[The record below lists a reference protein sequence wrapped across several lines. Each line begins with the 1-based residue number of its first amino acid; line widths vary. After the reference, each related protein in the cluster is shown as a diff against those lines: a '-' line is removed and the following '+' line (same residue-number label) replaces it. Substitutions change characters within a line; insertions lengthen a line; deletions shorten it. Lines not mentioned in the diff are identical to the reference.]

1 MADEVARKSSMDEVR
16 GGMNKTHRIAS
27 GKPESIANF
36 VMVLLGPLIVT
47 LTLIIITHLYNVQ
60 YDGAYVSLAVITFLI
75 SFIVFKEINLHT
87 SWRAGGVSAQTRE
100 IVFAWLV
107 FVSILLFLGYATK
120 SSEEFSRRV
129 ILTWIVAAPFI
140 MLFAYAVAKTVL
152 SKIIKSEKFSK
163 SAVVV
168 GVNDLS
174 KSLVTEITSDP
185 QLNMNFKGYFDDRS
199 NKRLGEIDNGDVV
212 GRFNDLS
219 RYINKHKIDLIYFAL
234 PMVQEKR
241 ILNLLDD
248 VRDTT
253 ASIYFLPDLFIFDL
267 IQARVDDVN
276 GIPVLAVC
284 ESPFSG
290 VTGLLK
296 RLSDIVFA
304 SILIL
309 LVSPIM
315 LLIAVSIKIKMP
327 GPVLFKQKRYG
338 LDGEEIKVYKFRTMK
353 QLSDSIDSK
362 EGEVVQAIRNDP
374 RVTELGSFLRKTS
387 LDELPQFFNVLQ
399 GRMSVVGP
407 RPHAVAHNEEYR
419 KLIKGYMMR
428 HKVKPGIT
436 GWAQVNGFRGET
448 DTIEKME
455 SRVRYDLD
463 YLRHWSLGL
472 DSMIIIRTVLMM
484 FRDKNA
490 Y

>member
-1 MADEVARKSSMDEVR
+1 
-16 GGMNKTHRIAS
+16 MNTNYRITS
-27 GKPESIANF
+27 DKPESVANI
-36 VMVLLGPLIVT
+36 VMILLGPLIVS
-47 LTLIIITHLYNVQ
+47 LSLITITYFYGVR
-60 YDGAYVSLAVITFLI
+60 YDGSYVSLVVITFLV

-87 SWRAGGVSAQTRE
+87 SWRNGGVSSQTRE

-129 ILTWIVAAPFI
+129 ILTWIIATPFV
-140 MLFAYAVAKTVL
+140 MLFSYAAAKIL
-152 SKIIKSEKFSK
+152 LAKILESEKYSK
-163 SAVVV
+163 SVVIV

-174 KSLVTEITSDP
+174 KSLVKEISSDP
-185 QLNMNFKGYFDDRS
+185 QLNMCFKGYFDDRQTE
-199 NKRLGEIDNGDVV
+199 RLGKINV
-212 GRFNDLS
+212 GGVLGKFDDLS
-219 RYINKHKIDLIYFAL
+219 QYVNKHKIDLIYFAL

-241 ILNLLDD
+241 ILNLLDT

-253 ASIYFLPDLFIFDL
+253 ASIYFVPDLFIFDL
-267 IQARVDDVN
+267 IQARIDDVN

-284 ESPFSG
+284 ESPFAG

-296 RLSDIVFA
+296 RLSDLVFA
-304 SILIL
+304 SILLI

-315 LLIAVSIKIKMP
+315 LLIALSIKISMP
-327 GPVLFKQKRYG
+327 DGKILFKQKRYG
-338 LDGEEIKVYKFRTMK
+338 LDGEEIKVYKFRTMRETT
-353 QLSDSIDSK
+353 K
-362 EGEVVQAIRNDP
+362 EELESGVVVQAMRNDDRITP
-374 RVTELGSFLRKTS
+374 LGSFLRRTS

-428 HKVKPGIT
+428 HKVRPGIT
-436 GWAQVNGFRGET
+436 GWAQVNGWRGET
-448 DTIEKME
+448 NTLEKME
-455 SRVRYDLD
+455 KRVEYDL
-463 YLRHWSLGL
+463 YYIENWSLWFDL
-472 DSMIIIRTVLMM
+472 KIIFLTL
-484 FRDKNA
+484 FRGFVHKNA

>member
-1 MADEVARKSSMDEVR
+1 MKNGHRVKSD
-16 GGMNKTHRIAS
+16 
-27 GKPESIANF
+27 KPESVANF
-36 VMVLLGPLIVT
+36 VMVILGPLIVT
-47 LTLIIITHLYNVQ
+47 FSLIIISRIYDVY
-60 YDGAYVSLAVITFLI
+60 YDGAYVALTVITFLV
-75 SFIVFKEINLHT
+75 SFIVFKEINLHA
-87 SWRAGGVSAQTRE
+87 SWRTGGVSAQIRE
-100 IVFAWLV
+100 IVFAWLL

-120 SSEEFSRRV
+120 LSEEFSRRV
-129 ILTWIVAAPFI
+129 MLTWIVATPFI
-140 MLFAYAVAKTVL
+140 LIFAYAAAKTVL
-152 SKIIKSEKFSK
+152 SKMIKSERFSR
-163 SAVVV
+163 SVVVV

-174 KSLVTEITSDP
+174 KGLVNEIVSDP
-185 QLNMNFKGYFDDRS
+185 QLNMSFKGYFDDR
-199 NKRLGEIDNGDVV
+199 NQERLGEINNGAVV
-212 GRFNDLS
+212 AKFSELS
-219 RYINKHKIDLIYFAL
+219 QYINKFKIDLIYFTL

-253 ASIYFLPDLFIFDL
+253 ASIYFVPDLFIFDL

-284 ESPFSG
+284 ESPFAG

-296 RLSDIVFA
+296 RLSDIVLA
-304 SILIL
+304 SVLLI

-315 LLIAVSIKIKMP
+315 LLIAISIKISMP

-353 QLSDSIDSK
+353 QCDNEKNSEK
-362 EGEVVQAIRNDP
+362 NVVQATRNDP
-374 RVTELGSFLRKTS
+374 RVTELGAILRKSS

-419 KLIKGYMMR
+419 KLIKGYMTR

-436 GWAQVNGFRGET
+436 GWAQVNGLRGET

-455 SRVRYDLD
+455 SRIRYDLD

-472 DSMIIIRTVLMM
+472 DSMIIMRTVLMM

>member
-1 MADEVARKSSMDEVR
+1 MKKNNRV
-16 GGMNKTHRIAS
+16 TT

-36 VMVLLGPLIVT
+36 IMIIMGPLIVT
-47 LTLIIITHLYNVQ
+47 LSLVIITTIYEVRYH
-60 YDGAYVSLAVITFLI
+60 GAYVSLAVITFLV

-87 SWRAGGVSAQTRE
+87 SWRTGGVSAQTRE

-107 FVSILLFLGYATK
+107 FISILLFLGYATK

-129 ILTWIVAAPFI
+129 ILTWIIATPFI
-140 MLFAYAVAKTVL
+140 MLFAYAMAKTVL
-152 SKIIKSEKFSK
+152 SKIIKSERFARSV
-163 SAVVV
+163 VVV

-174 KSLVTEITSDP
+174 QSLVNEISSDP
-185 QLNMNFKGYFDDRS
+185 QLNMNFRGYFDDRNS
-199 NKRLGEIDNGDVV
+199 ERLGEIGHGEIV
-212 GRFNDLS
+212 GRFDELS
-219 RYINKHKIDLIYFAL
+219 QYINKYKIELIYFAL

-253 ASIYFLPDLFIFDL
+253 ASIYFVPDLFVFDL

-296 RLSDIVFA
+296 RFSDIVFA
-304 SILIL
+304 SILIV
-309 LVSPIM
+309 LVSPVM
-315 LLIAVSIKIKMP
+315 LMVALSIKISMP

-338 LDGEEIKVYKFRTMK
+338 LDGEEIKVYKFRTMIVNND
-353 QLSDSIDSK
+353 LVDGK
-362 EGEVVQAIRNDP
+362 EEKVVQATRNDS
-374 RVTELGSFLRKTS
+374 RITELGAFLRKTS

-419 KLIKGYMMR
+419 KLIKGYMTR

-448 DTIEKME
+448 DTIDKME

-472 DSMIIIRTVLMM
+472 DSMIIMRTVLMM

>member
-1 MADEVARKSSMDEVR
+1 MNAD
-16 GGMNKTHRIAS
+16 HRVKND
-27 GKPESIANF
+27 KPESITNV
-36 VMVLLGPLIVT
+36 VMLVLGPVVVTLSLIVT
-47 LTLIIITHLYNVQ
+47 AYLYKVN
-60 YDGAYVSLAVITFLI
+60 YDGSYVALAVITFLV
-75 SFIVFKEINLHT
+75 SFIVFKEIELHT
-87 SWRAGGVSAQTRE
+87 SWRSGGVSAQSRE

-129 ILTWIVAAPFI
+129 ILTWIMATPFV
-140 MLFAYAVAKTVL
+140 MLTAYAIAKILLAGLL
-152 SKIIKSEKFSK
+152 SSDRFSK
-163 SAVVV
+163 SVVVV

-174 KSLVTEITSDP
+174 KSLVNEFTSDP
-185 QLNMNFKGYFDDRS
+185 QLNMKFKGYFDDR
-199 NKRLGEIDNGDVV
+199 KLERLGNIEQGGVV
-212 GRFNDLS
+212 GKFGELTQ
-219 RYINKHKIDLIYFAL
+219 YLNKFKIDLVYFAL

-248 VRDTT
+248 MRDST
-253 ASIYFLPDLFIFDL
+253 ASIYFVPDLFIFDL

-284 ESPFSG
+284 ESPFAG

-296 RLSDIVFA
+296 RLSDLFFA
-304 SILIL
+304 SILTL
-309 LVSPIM
+309 LVAPIM
-315 LLIAVSIKIKMP
+315 LIVAISIKITMP
-327 GPVLFKQKRYG
+327 GGPVFFKQKRYG
-338 LDGEEIKVYKFRTMK
+338 LDGKEIKVYKFRTM
-353 QLSDSIDSK
+353 SVTAD
-362 EGEVVQAIRNDP
+362 GANVVQAKRDDTRITR
-374 RVTELGSFLRKTS
+374 LGDFLRKTS
-387 LDELPQFFNVLQ
+387 LDELPQFINVLQ

-419 KLIKGYMMR
+419 KLIKGYMVR

-455 SRVRYDLD
+455 SRIKYDLD

-472 DSMIIIRTVLMM
+472 DSMIIMRTVLMM

>member
-1 MADEVARKSSMDEVR
+1 
-16 GGMNKTHRIAS
+16 MNKGHRVTRD
-27 GKPESIANF
+27 KPGSIANF

-47 LTLIIITHLYNVQ
+47 LTLIVVTHAYDVR
-60 YDGAYVSLAVITFLI
+60 YDGAYVSLAVVTFLI
-75 SFIVFKEINLHT
+75 SFIVFKEINLHI
-87 SWRAGGVSAQTRE
+87 SWRTGGVSAQTRE

-120 SSEEFSRRV
+120 SSEVFSRRV
-129 ILTWIVAAPFI
+129 ILTWIVATPFI
-140 MLFAYAVAKTVL
+140 MLFVYAIAKIVL
-152 SKIIKSEKFSK
+152 TKIIKSEKFSR
-163 SAVVV
+163 SVVVV

-174 KSLVTEITSDP
+174 KSLVTEIASDP
-185 QLNMNFKGYFDDRS
+185 QLNMNFKGYFDDR
-199 NKRLGEIDNGDVV
+199 NNERLGKIDNGDVL
-212 GRFNDLS
+212 GKFSGLS
-219 RYINKHKIDLIYFAL
+219 QYINKHKIDLIYFAL

-241 ILNLLDD
+241 ILNLHDD

-253 ASIYFLPDLFIFDL
+253 ASIYFVPDLFIFDL

-284 ESPFSG
+284 ESPFAG

-296 RLSDIVFA
+296 RLSDILFA
-304 SILIL
+304 SVLIL

-315 LLIAVSIKIKMP
+315 LLIAISIKILMP

-353 QLSDSIDSK
+353 QCDDSTDNK
-362 EGEVVQAIRNDP
+362 EEKVVQATRNDP

-436 GWAQVNGFRGET
+436 GWAQVNGLRGET

-472 DSMIIIRTVLMM
+472 DAMIIIRTVLMM

>member
-1 MADEVARKSSMDEVR
+1 MNADNRVKKD
-16 GGMNKTHRIAS
+16 
-27 GKPESIANF
+27 KPGSIANV
-36 VMVLLGPLIVT
+36 VMLVLGPAVVTLSLIVT
-47 LTLIIITHLYNVQ
+47 AYLYKVN
-60 YDGAYVSLAVITFLI
+60 YDGAYVALAVITFLV
-75 SFIVFKEINLHT
+75 SFIVFKEIELHT
-87 SWRAGGVSAQTRE
+87 SWRTGGISAQSKE

-129 ILTWIVAAPFI
+129 ILTWIMATPFV
-140 MLFAYAVAKTVL
+140 MLMAYAFAKTLLVGLL
-152 SKIIKSEKFSK
+152 SSDRFSK
-163 SAVVV
+163 SVVVV
-168 GVNDLS
+168 GVNDIS
-174 KSLVTEITSDP
+174 KSLVNEFTSDP
-185 QLNMNFKGYFDDRS
+185 QLNMNFKGYFDDR
-199 NKRLGEIDNGDVV
+199 KLERLGDVENV
-212 GRFNDLS
+212 GIVGKFSELTP
-219 RYINKHKIDLIYFAL
+219 YLNKHKIDLVYFAL

-241 ILNLLDD
+241 ILSLLDD
-248 VRDTT
+248 MRDST
-253 ASIYFLPDLFIFDL
+253 ASIYFVPDLFIFDL

-284 ESPFSG
+284 ESPFAG

-296 RLSDIVFA
+296 RLSDLFFA
-304 SILIL
+304 SILTV
-309 LVSPIM
+309 LVAPIM
-315 LLIAVSIKIKMP
+315 LIVAIGIKITMP
-327 GPVLFKQKRYG
+327 GGPILFKQKRYG
-338 LDGEEIKVYKFRTMK
+338 LDGKEIKIYKFRTM
-353 QLSDSIDSK
+353 SVTED
-362 EGEVVQAIRNDP
+362 GEHIVQAKRDDP
-374 RVTELGSFLRKTS
+374 RITRLGAFLRKTS
-387 LDELPQFFNVLQ
+387 LDELPQFINVLQ

-419 KLIKGYMMR
+419 KLIKGYMVR

-455 SRVRYDLD
+455 SRIKYDLD

-472 DSMIIIRTVLMM
+472 DSMIIMRTVIMM